1 MLNVDPAA
9 STSVSVNGLTLSQLD
24 LKTACSNLALSRIT
38 PLASPWREGGGVC
51 IRKIEGPKCYRRAN
65 RSFLYI
71 KASHCVGKD
80 TRATS

>member
-24 LKTACSNLALSRIT
+24 LQTTGSNLALSHHALGLT
-38 PLASPWREGGGVC
+38 LARGWRCLHTERMWGQ
-51 IRKIEGPKCYRRAN
+51 RRYWRAN